1 MTAISCNCFK
11 TSCCDKAGL
20 KALKNVK
27 TKNNVGV
34 ILFFIKRRLVA
45 GSDLEARNFFRKSEY
60 YLRRILS
67 NSNVGIG
74 LKKLKADLL
83 SLL

>member
-1 MTAISCNCFK
+1 
-11 TSCCDKAGL
+11 
-20 KALKNVK
+20 
-27 TKNNVGV
+27 
-34 ILFFIKRRLVA
+34 VA